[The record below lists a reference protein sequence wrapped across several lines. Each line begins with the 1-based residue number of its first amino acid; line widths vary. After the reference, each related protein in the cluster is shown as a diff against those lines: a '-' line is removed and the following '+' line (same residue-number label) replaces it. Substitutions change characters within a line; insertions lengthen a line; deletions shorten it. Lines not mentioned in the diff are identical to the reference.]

1 MEQLKVSQKKNKFKL
16 ENIGS
21 STELEIIEK
30 LVETN
35 KINLNDPLTLS
46 YLLSL
51 TIKPKKTSTNNINLL
66 LYLYKFFSKRNEN
79 IFKEFAFQASELGK
93 EKILKIIL
101 ENKFNINSQNELG
114 ETLLHVAIAKSDIK
128 LINLLLKYSPNKDI
142 KTYNDNLTV
151 FDYALTQEN
160 SSIISLLEKN
170 EINVRNN
177 LYTIYFNDRH
187 NKIIGQFPSK
197 KNDIKVEEDSNNIL
211 NSIKSRNNQNN
222 YNGIQNEL
230 LYFDTKSEQEEIP
243 EQMDSI
249 EIKLINKVK
258 TKEEELKKEF
268 VNKEENE
275 NSDEENEEIFNE
287 LTGNIEQRI
296 SNFSSFEDNL
306 SLFHQKFSIIGLKDK
321 ENNLN
326 SRRSAKTN
334 VIENNPFNKIINNNN
349 NKHYKI
355 KSKQLTRDLSTN
367 IPSLLIPLKNENE
380 NEFLTE
386 QTLIYNNAYNFQKRE
401 KKNIIE
407 FNNFFNEIG
416 LSTEYMKILSLNGF
430 DDLNLLIEQ
439 TKNGIAITD
448 ENLRE
453 IGIKLPGIRA
463 KILIHLEELS
473 NLFDFPIEREK
484 VYFENE
490 RNKNCLYRLLSS
502 INLEYYLKNFIDN
515 GYSSPE
521 LLFIQMQSKQP
532 LTEEILFKEIGID
545 KIGYRMSIL
554 NKIKNEGCNYLYK
567 LKNGFLGKNKF
578 GDNKTV
584 IFERKNEDN
593 NNNNEFCNMCSII

>member
-1 MEQLKVSQKKNKFKL
+1 MEQLKVSQNKNKFKL

-101 ENKFNINSQNELG
+101 ENNFNINSQNELG

-296 SNFSSFEDNL
+296 YNFSSFEANL
-306 SLFHQKFSIIGLKDK
+306 SLFHLKFSIIGLKDK
-321 ENNLN
+321 VNHLN

-355 KSKQLTRDLSTN
+355 QSKQLTRDLSTN

>member
-1 MEQLKVSQKKNKFKL
+1 MEEKKHYPKKNKFYL

-21 STELEIIEK
+21 STELEIIQK
-30 LVETN
+30 LIETK
-35 KINLNDPLTLS
+35 KINLNESLTLS

-51 TIKPKKTSTNNINLL
+51 TIKTKKTTTNNINLL
-66 LYLYKFFSKRNEN
+66 LYLLKFRSKSNDN
-79 IFKEFAFQASELGK
+79 IFKEFTFQACELGK

-101 ENKFNINSQNELG
+101 ENGFNINSQNELG
-114 ETLLHVAIAKSDIK
+114 ETLLHVEISKSDIK
-128 LINLLLKYSPNKDI
+128 IINLLLKYCPNTTI
-142 KTYNDNLTV
+142 KTYNDNLNV
-151 FDYALTQEN
+151 FDYAFEQEN
-160 SSIISLLEKN
+160 SSIISLLKKE
-170 EINVRNN
+170 NN
-177 LYTIYFNDRH
+177 QNKKSITIEFND
-187 NKIIGQFPSK
+187 NNNQIIAQFHSK
-197 KNDIKVEEDSNNIL
+197 KNDIKSDDYLNNIIDYKP
-211 NSIKSRNNQNN
+211 NIEINAN
-222 YNGIQNEL
+222 IVQNEL
-230 LYFDTKSEQEEIP
+230 LCFDTQSEQDNFSNQI
-243 EQMDSI
+243 DTI
-249 EIKLINKVK
+249 EIKLNNQVN
-258 TKEEELKKEF
+258 TKEEELKKDYLSNE
-268 VNKEENE
+268 NYEEEEN
-275 NSDEENEEIFNE
+275 DEIFNE
-287 LTGNIEQRI
+287 LTGNIQQRI

-306 SLFHQKFSIIGLKDK
+306 SLFHQKFSIGIKDK
-321 ENNLN
+321 DKNLI

-334 VIENNPFNKIINNNN
+334 IIENNSYNKIINNKNE
-349 NKHYKI
+349 NKHYQLQ
-355 KSKQLTRDLSTN
+355 SKQFTNISTN
-367 IPSLLIPLKNENE
+367 FPSLVLNSKNENE
-380 NEFLTE
+380 ELQTE
-386 QTLIYNNAYNFQKRE
+386 QSLIYNNAYNMQQRE
-401 KKNIIE
+401 KENLNQFTI
-407 FNNFFNEIG
+407 FFNEIG
-416 LSTEYMKILSLNGF
+416 LDFQYIKLLSSNGF

-448 ENLRE
+448 DNLRE

-463 KILIHLEELS
+463 KISIHLEELS

-554 NKIKNEGCNYLYK
+554 NKIKNEGCNYLFK

>member
-1 MEQLKVSQKKNKFKL
+1 M
-16 ENIGS
+16 
-21 STELEIIEK
+21 
-30 LVETN
+30 
-35 KINLNDPLTLS
+35 
-46 YLLSL
+46 
-51 TIKPKKTSTNNINLL
+51 
-66 LYLYKFFSKRNEN
+66 
-79 IFKEFAFQASELGK
+79 
-93 EKILKIIL
+93 
-101 ENKFNINSQNELG
+101 
-114 ETLLHVAIAKSDIK
+114 
-128 LINLLLKYSPNKDI
+128 
-142 KTYNDNLTV
+142 
-151 FDYALTQEN
+151 TQEN

>member
-1 MEQLKVSQKKNKFKL
+1 MEQLKVSQNKNKFKL

-101 ENKFNINSQNELG
+101 ENNFNINSQNELG

-128 LINLLLKYSPNKDI
+128 LINLLLKYSPNKNI

-355 KSKQLTRDLSTN
+355 QSKQLTRDLSTN

-554 NKIKNEGCNYLYK
+554 NKIKNEGCNYLFK

>member
-128 LINLLLKYSPNKDI
+128 LINLLLKYSPNKNI

-380 NEFLTE
+380 FLTE

>member
-101 ENKFNINSQNELG
+101 ENNFNINSQNELG

>member
-128 LINLLLKYSPNKDI
+128 LINLLLKYSPNKNI

-473 NLFDFPIEREK
+473 NLFDFPVEKEK

>member
-128 LINLLLKYSPNKDI
+128 LINLLLKYSPNKNI

-380 NEFLTE
+380 FLTE

-554 NKIKNEGCNYLYK
+554 NKIKNEGCNYLFK

>member
-101 ENKFNINSQNELG
+101 ENNFNINSQNELG

-128 LINLLLKYSPNKDI
+128 LINLLLKYSPNKNI

-287 LTGNIEQRI
+287 LTGNIEQRF

-473 NLFDFPIEREK
+473 NLFDFPVEKEK

>member
-1 MEQLKVSQKKNKFKL
+1 MEQLKVSQNKNKFKL

-101 ENKFNINSQNELG
+101 ENNFNINSQNELG

-554 NKIKNEGCNYLYK
+554 NKIKNEGCNYLFK

>member
-128 LINLLLKYSPNKDI
+128 LINLLLKYSPNKNI

-334 VIENNPFNKIINNNN
+334 VIENNSFNKIINNNN

-448 ENLRE
+448 ENLIE

-473 NLFDFPIEREK
+473 NLFDFPVEREK

>member
-46 YLLSL
+46 YLLFL

-128 LINLLLKYSPNKDI
+128 LINLLLKYSPNKNI

-334 VIENNPFNKIINNNN
+334 VIENNSFNKIINNNN

-473 NLFDFPIEREK
+473 NLFDFPVEKEK

>member
-101 ENKFNINSQNELG
+101 ENNFNINSQNELG

-128 LINLLLKYSPNKDI
+128 LINLLLKYSPNKNI

-355 KSKQLTRDLSTN
+355 QSKQLTRDLSTN

-401 KKNIIE
+401 KK
-407 FNNFFNEIG
+407 
-416 LSTEYMKILSLNGF
+416 T
-430 DDLNLLIEQ
+430 
-439 TKNGIAITD
+439 
-448 ENLRE
+448 
-453 IGIKLPGIRA
+453 
-463 KILIHLEELS
+463 
-473 NLFDFPIEREK
+473 
-484 VYFENE
+484 
-490 RNKNCLYRLLSS
+490 
-502 INLEYYLKNFIDN
+502 
-515 GYSSPE
+515 
-521 LLFIQMQSKQP
+521 
-532 LTEEILFKEIGID
+532 
-545 KIGYRMSIL
+545 
-554 NKIKNEGCNYLYK
+554 
-567 LKNGFLGKNKF
+567 
-578 GDNKTV
+578 
-584 IFERKNEDN
+584 
-593 NNNNEFCNMCSII
+593 

>member
-101 ENKFNINSQNELG
+101 ENKFHINSQNELG

-473 NLFDFPIEREK
+473 NLFDFPVEKEK

-521 LLFIQMQSKQP
+521 SLFIQMQSKQP
-532 LTEEILFKEIGID
+532 LTEDILFKEIGID

>member
-128 LINLLLKYSPNKDI
+128 LINLLLKYSPNKNI

>member
-101 ENKFNINSQNELG
+101 ENNFNINSQNELG

-128 LINLLLKYSPNKDI
+128 LINLLLKYSPNKNI

-554 NKIKNEGCNYLYK
+554 NKIKNEGCNYLFK

>member
-101 ENKFNINSQNELG
+101 ENNFNINSQNELG

-128 LINLLLKYSPNKDI
+128 LINLLLKYSPNKNI

>member
-101 ENKFNINSQNELG
+101 ENNFNINSQNELG

-473 NLFDFPIEREK
+473 NLFDFPVEKEK

>member
-1 MEQLKVSQKKNKFKL
+1 MEQLKVSQNKNKFKL

-101 ENKFNINSQNELG
+101 ENNFNINSQNELG

-355 KSKQLTRDLSTN
+355 QSKQLTRDLSTN

-473 NLFDFPIEREK
+473 NLFDFPVEREK

>member
-128 LINLLLKYSPNKDI
+128 LINLLLKYSPNKNI

-355 KSKQLTRDLSTN
+355 QSKQLTRDLSTN

>member
-101 ENKFNINSQNELG
+101 ENNFNINSQNELG

-128 LINLLLKYSPNKDI
+128 LINLLLKYSPNKNI

-473 NLFDFPIEREK
+473 NLFDFPVEKEK

-502 INLEYYLKNFIDN
+502 INLEYYLKNFINN

>member
-101 ENKFNINSQNELG
+101 ENNFNINSQNELG

-258 TKEEELKKEF
+258 TKEKE
-268 VNKEENE
+268 
-275 NSDEENEEIFNE
+275 
-287 LTGNIEQRI
+287 
-296 SNFSSFEDNL
+296 
-306 SLFHQKFSIIGLKDK
+306 
-321 ENNLN
+321 
-326 SRRSAKTN
+326 
-334 VIENNPFNKIINNNN
+334 
-349 NKHYKI
+349 
-355 KSKQLTRDLSTN
+355 
-367 IPSLLIPLKNENE
+367 
-380 NEFLTE
+380 
-386 QTLIYNNAYNFQKRE
+386 
-401 KKNIIE
+401 
-407 FNNFFNEIG
+407 
-416 LSTEYMKILSLNGF
+416 
-430 DDLNLLIEQ
+430 
-439 TKNGIAITD
+439 
-448 ENLRE
+448 
-453 IGIKLPGIRA
+453 
-463 KILIHLEELS
+463 
-473 NLFDFPIEREK
+473 
-484 VYFENE
+484 
-490 RNKNCLYRLLSS
+490 
-502 INLEYYLKNFIDN
+502 
-515 GYSSPE
+515 
-521 LLFIQMQSKQP
+521 
-532 LTEEILFKEIGID
+532 
-545 KIGYRMSIL
+545 
-554 NKIKNEGCNYLYK
+554 
-567 LKNGFLGKNKF
+567 
-578 GDNKTV
+578 
-584 IFERKNEDN
+584 
-593 NNNNEFCNMCSII
+593 

>member
-128 LINLLLKYSPNKDI
+128 LINLLLKYSPNKNI

-473 NLFDFPIEREK
+473 NLFDFPVEKEK

-502 INLEYYLKNFIDN
+502 INLEYYLKNFINN

>member
-101 ENKFNINSQNELG
+101 ENNFNINSQNELG

-128 LINLLLKYSPNKDI
+128 LINLLLKYSPNKNI

-334 VIENNPFNKIINNNN
+334 VIENNSFNKIINNNN

>member
-101 ENKFNINSQNELG
+101 ENNFNINSQNELG

-128 LINLLLKYSPNKDI
+128 LINLLLKYSPNKNI

-473 NLFDFPIEREK
+473 NLFDFPVEKEK

>member
-128 LINLLLKYSPNKDI
+128 LINLLLKYSPNKNI
-142 KTYNDNLTV
+142 KTYSDNLTV

-473 NLFDFPIEREK
+473 NLFDFPVEKEK

>member
-128 LINLLLKYSPNKDI
+128 LINLLLKYSPNKNI

-473 NLFDFPIEREK
+473 NLFDFPVEREK

>member
-101 ENKFNINSQNELG
+101 ENNFNINSQNELG

-128 LINLLLKYSPNKDI
+128 LINLLLKYSPNKNI
-142 KTYNDNLTV
+142 KTYSDNLTV

-473 NLFDFPIEREK
+473 NLFDFPVEKEK

>member
-473 NLFDFPIEREK
+473 NLFDFPVEKEK

>member
-101 ENKFNINSQNELG
+101 ENKFNINYQNELG

-128 LINLLLKYSPNKDI
+128 LINLLLKYSPNKNI

-473 NLFDFPIEREK
+473 NLFDFPVEREK